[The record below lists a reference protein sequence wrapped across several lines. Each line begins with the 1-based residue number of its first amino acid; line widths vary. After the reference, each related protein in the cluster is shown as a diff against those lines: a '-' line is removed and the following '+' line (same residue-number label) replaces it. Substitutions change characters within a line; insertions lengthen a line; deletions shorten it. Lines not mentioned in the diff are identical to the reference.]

1 MDRLTA
7 SLDLEDHER
16 HCAAVVA
23 LFHDLGRFEQY
34 RRFGTFRDADSVN
47 HAHLGVRV
55 LTEEGLLRDAD
66 PVDRTVILRAI
77 ALHNRFI
84 LPEGLDRRSSLL
96 GRLIRDA
103 DKLDIWR
110 VFVEFYSL
118 PEGERASAVG
128 LGFPDEPHCTDEV
141 VRRVLDG
148 GMVRLDMLRTLNDF
162 KLLQMS
168 WVYDLN
174 FPASFRITAE
184 RDLVGQ
190 LAMTLPPGKMVKE
203 AIATVRSRLE
213 QRMTAEARA

>member
-1 MDRLTA
+1 
-7 SLDLEDHER
+7 
-16 HCAAVVA
+16 VVA

-66 PVDRTVILRAI
+66 PADRTVILRAI
-77 ALHNRFI
+77 ALHNRFT
-84 LPEGLDRRSSLL
+84 LPERLDRRSSLL
-96 GRLIRDA
+96 ARLIRDA

-128 LGFPDEPHCTDEV
+128 LGFPDEPYCTDEV
-141 VRRVLDG
+141 VHRVLNG

-162 KLLQMS
+162 KLLQIS

-174 FPASFRITAE
+174 VPESFRIAAE

-190 LAMTLPPGKMVKE
+190 LAATLPPGERVYR
-203 AIATVRSRLE
+203 AVAAVQRRLE
-213 QRMTAEARA
+213 QSMTKDVAV